1 MAQPNPL
8 RNRLPWKTPPIA
20 VGGGVAG
27 AAGAMIASDNLAE
40 IDRKYGPEAN
50 REAAPGELG
59 GNIAGGMAFGANPPA
74 VLQSSTQRALGTPGM
89 RAFAN
94 RAVQAPA
101 GLANTPP
108 AGSSVRLGGLR
119 AAWQRGLGE
128 TAKQVVKRGVSGT
141 VGGTLRRIPGA
152 AATYGNVKGLAD
164 SWVDNSTGYANEYN
178 RRMGF
183 DSSPAAGII
192 GDVARP
198 LQNMGNAVGSAV
210 GVGGRL
216 EQLGG
221 AIGNNLAS
229 IQDATRGV
237 DGFWNKAAA
246 AAHAVVDPDRINSV
260 IAESYRGKTGDTTMR
275 GDYYAARRNE
285 QARAAGKPGDTPKP
299 ATPELKFRNDST
311 PPDSMFRKTAAEAA
325 AEAAA
330 KRTAAAQD
338 AAQAARYAA
347 APDVVQAAG
356 AQDAN
361 KAEAAGI
368 RSAGRVQDYSAN
380 ARGTITGNALDG
392 MRGDTAELM
401 RRMENDLT
409 SYKYK
414 GFPGLRAA
422 RAEMWN
428 NLINGANGV
437 TAKGADNAAAADMQG
452 MQDANV
458 AQRAFSDRK
467 NKVDMFNVDTSED
480 RRAGDLDRRQK
491 LIESVLGGGVRRR
504 GEDPQTYAEIAKGF
518 GGDYTAAAQSVLRNK
533 AAAGEGLTDDP
544 LATMALTNLSD
555 EVLAGNGRMARR
567 GIGGTTFF
575 GAGADGPVDPN
586 PLNYTRQERGYF
598 DRLGSALWPWG
609 VNSSDYLYVDK
620 AGNKRYR
627 DTPLFSD
634 DPVLDKQIR
643 ARIAAGT
650 GYKE

>member
-1 MAQPNPL
+1 MYAEMP
-8 RNRLPWKTPPIA
+8 RSAGRLGGAWAGAKALGAAGTAAGGPW
-20 VGGGVAG
+20 GG
-27 AAGAMIASDNLAE
+27 AAGALLGGGLGFA
-40 IDRKYGPEAN
+40 YGDDAVDAVAP
-50 REAAPGELG
+50 RITEAAGRMQYASRDPKHYTDPAYQSTAADVASRPA
-59 GNIAGGMAFGANPPA
+59 NVSPARNRVGADW
-74 VLQSSTQRALGTPGM
+74 RAPMQL
-89 RAFAN
+89 
-94 RAVQAPA
+94 
-101 GLANTPP
+101 P
-108 AGSSVRLGGLR
+108 AGSKPEGWSLKPVVPNGMPADWR
-119 AAWQRGLGE
+119 APMKLPGNYPKAPE
-128 TAKQVVKRGVSGT
+128 PTA
-141 VGGTLRRIPGA
+141 
-152 AATYGNVKGLAD
+152 
-164 SWVDNSTGYANEYN
+164 
-178 RRMGF
+178 
-183 DSSPAAGII
+183 PA
-192 GDVARP
+192 R
-198 LQNMGNAVGSAV
+198 
-210 GVGGRL
+210 
-216 EQLGG
+216 
-221 AIGNNLAS
+221 
-229 IQDATRGV
+229 
-237 DGFWNKAAA
+237 
-246 AAHAVVDPDRINSV
+246 DP
-260 IAESYRGKTGDTTMR
+260 
-275 GDYYAARRNE
+275 
-285 QARAAGKPGDTPKP
+285 
-299 ATPELKFRNDST
+299 
-311 PPDSMFRKTAAEAA
+311 AAEAA
-325 AEAAA
+325 M
-330 KRTAAAQD
+330 
-338 AAQAARYAA
+338 RYAA

-361 KAEAAGI
+361 KAEAAGM
-368 RSAGRVQDYSAN
+368 RSAARIQDYGAN
-380 ARGTITGNALDG
+380 ARSTITGNALDG
-392 MRGDTAELM
+392 LRGDTNELM

-643 ARIAAGT
+643 DRIAAGT

>member
-8 RNRLPWKTPPIA
+8 RNRLLWKTIPIA
-20 VGGGVAG
+20 VGGG
-27 AAGAMIASDNLAE
+27 AGAMIASDNLAE

-74 VLQSSTQRALGTPGM
+74 VLPSSTQRALGTPGM

-128 TAKQVVKRGVSGT
+128 TAKQVVKGGVSGT

-183 DSSPAAGII
+183 DSSPAAGVV

-198 LQNMGNAVGSAV
+198 FQNMGNAVGSAV

-246 AAHAVVDPDRINSV
+246 AARAVVDPDRINSV

-347 APDVVQAAG
+347 APDVVRATG
-356 AQDAN
+356 ANDAN
-361 KAEAAGI
+361 MAEAAGM
-368 RSAGRVQDYSAN
+368 RSAARIQDYGAN
-380 ARGTITGNALDG
+380 ARSTITGNALDG
-392 MRGDTAELM
+392 LRGDTNELM

-414 GFPGLRAA
+414 GFPSLRAA

-428 NLINGANGV
+428 GLISGANGV

-458 AQRAFSDRK
+458 SQRAFSDRK
-467 NKVDMFNVDTSED
+467 NKVDMFNVGTSEE
-480 RRAGDLDRRQK
+480 RRTGDLDRQQK
-491 LIESVLGGGVRRR
+491 LIESVLGGSARR
-504 GEDPQTYAEIAKGF
+504 GEYADPSFAGKLYE
-518 GGDYTAAAQSVLRNK
+518 DYLKVYKDPALAAQMANRGAVAAHDTADSPVMSMAQTADADNLQRGMRAHADRWFGLGNDAFDPKTAQPVDQAGFWDSILPGGVEYGDLKLRDAQGNETWAPGASLPAGEDFTAFSQRLARQRELARLRN
-533 AAAGEGLTDDP
+533 EG
-544 LATMALTNLSD
+544 
-555 EVLAGNGRMARR
+555 
-567 GIGGTTFF
+567 
-575 GAGADGPVDPN
+575 
-586 PLNYTRQERGYF
+586 
-598 DRLGSALWPWG
+598 
-609 VNSSDYLYVDK
+609 K
-620 AGNKRYR
+620 
-627 DTPLFSD
+627 
-634 DPVLDKQIR
+634 
-643 ARIAAGT
+643 
-650 GYKE
+650 